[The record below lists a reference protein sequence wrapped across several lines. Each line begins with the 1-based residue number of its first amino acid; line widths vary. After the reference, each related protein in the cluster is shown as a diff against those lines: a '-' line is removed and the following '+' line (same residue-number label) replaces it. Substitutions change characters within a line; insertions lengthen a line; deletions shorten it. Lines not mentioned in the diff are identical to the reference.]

1 MYIVALAAFPRRLD
15 EPVRTKCCQTIQT
28 VAGSAPESPNPIRR
42 SLFPSQL
49 QLQTGTH
56 LQPPG

>member
-1 MYIVALAAFPRRLD
+1 MYTVALAAFPRRLD
-15 EPVRTKCCQTIQT
+15 EPVHTRCCQTIQT
-28 VAGSAPESPNPIRR
+28 EAGSAQESQSLIHR